1 MLGGAHQVQDVGV
14 GLEGGGEAGG
24 VQGVL
29 HLLGQVVEVGDD
41 AAEQLLGVGG
51 AGLGEARQGLQVLTG
66 KGTQAQGAAGQAL
79 GLGHLAVR
87 GGPLVEVGAGLGDD
101 GAGGQV
107 GSEDVA
113 GEGEHPGGVCAV
125 AEGGGGGHGAHGA
138 EWGGGE
144 GLLAGVVGAQVGAQG
159 QTQAP
164 QQHGDVGALGTVV
177 GVELVED
184 QVGERPG

>member
-1 MLGGAHQVQDVGV
+1 M

-24 VQGVL
+24 VEGVL

-41 AAEQLLGVGG
+41 AVEQFLGVGG
-51 AGLGEARQGLQVLTG
+51 AGLGEAGQGLQVLTG
-66 KGTQAQGAAGQAL
+66 QGAQVQGTAGQAL
-79 GLGHLAVR
+79 GLGHLVVR

-107 GSEDVA
+107 GSEDIA
-113 GEGEHPGGVCAV
+113 GEGEHPGGVCAI
-125 AEGGGGGHGAHGA
+125 AEGGGGGHGARGA
-138 EWGGGE
+138 ERGGGE

-159 QTQAP
+159 QAQAP
-164 QQHGDVGALGTVV
+164 QQHGDVGALGAVV